1 MGALS
6 EVERIK
12 AASDGLRGS
21 LAASLDDSPTA
32 GLADDDQQLIKLHGI
47 YQQDDR
53 DQREARRQR
62 KLEPAH
68 SFMIRVRLPAGIC
81 TPAQWLTMDQLAS
94 EHADGSL
101 KLTTRQTFELQGVIK
116 EALRPTLQAMD
127 RALLD
132 SIAACGD
139 VNRNVI
145 AGAAPDRPALQAR
158 LQADAIALS
167 EHFLPA
173 SRAYHEIFLG
183 AERVAGG
190 EPEPIY
196 GPTYLPRKFK
206 TVIAVPPRNDVDL
219 YAHDLGFVAISEGEQ
234 LLGYNLC
241 VGGGMGTSH
250 GERSTYPRV
259 ASVLG
264 FLPAER
270 LLPVA
275 EAVVRIQRD
284 HGDRGNRKQARLK
297 YTLDRLGIDRF
308 QALLAEQLGAPLAP
322 SRPMSFSERGDALGW
337 QAAGDGRLW
346 LTLRIEGGRL
356 RDTGELRWRSALRA
370 IAEGHA
376 LRFRITPNQNLS
388 LIDVDPADRD
398 AIDALLVAHGVTASQ
413 QLSPLRRDALACV
426 ALPLC
431 PLAMAEAERWLP
443 DFAAQVQALLQRH
456 DLGDEPLALRIT
468 GCPNGCARPYLAE
481 VGLIGKAP
489 GLYNL
494 LLGGDRVG
502 ARLNAL
508 YRESLDEAAILAE
521 LDHLFGRW
529 ASERQ
534 AAEGFGD
541 FVRRIGLVQ
550 GHSPHP
556 PTAKEAA

>member
-1 MGALS
+1 MATLS

-21 LAASLDDSPTA
+21 LALSLDDAPTA
-32 GLADDDQQLIKLHGI
+32 GLREDDQQLIKLHGI

-62 KLEPAH
+62 KLEPAY

-81 TPAQWLTMDQLAS
+81 STGQWLTMDALAS
-94 EHADGSL
+94 EHGDGSL

-116 EALRPTLQAMD
+116 ESLRPTLQAMD

-132 SIAACGD
+132 AIAACGD

-158 LQADAIALS
+158 LQADAVALS

-173 SRAYHEIFLG
+173 TRAYHEIFLG

-219 YAHDLGFVAISEGEQ
+219 YAHDLGFVAICEGDE

-250 GERSTYPRV
+250 GEPSTYPRV
-259 ASVLG
+259 ATVLG
-264 FLPAER
+264 FLPATQ

-275 EAVVRIQRD
+275 EAVVTLQRD
-284 HGDRGNRKQARLK
+284 HGDRSNRKQARLK
-297 YTLDRLGIDRF
+297 YTLDRLGTDHF
-308 QALLAEQLGAPLAP
+308 LALLNERLGEALQPA
-322 SRPMSFSERGDALGW
+322 RPYAFSERGDAFGW
-337 QAAGDGRLW
+337 QAAGDGRWW

-356 RDTGELRWRSALRA
+356 RDAGEQRARSALRE
-370 IAEGHA
+370 IASRFD
-376 LRFRITPNQNLS
+376 LRLRITPNQNLS
-388 LIDVDPADRD
+388 LIDVRDTDRA
-398 AIDALLVAHGVTASQ
+398 AIDAVLEGHGCAPQ
-413 QLSPLRRDALACV
+413 ALSPLRRDALACV

-443 DFAAQVQALLQRH
+443 QFAPRVEALLAQH
-456 DLGDEPLALRIT
+456 GLADESVGLRIT

-481 VGLIGKAP
+481 IGLIGKAP
-489 GLYNL
+489 GRYNL

-502 ARLNAL
+502 ERLNAL
-508 YRESLDEAAILAE
+508 YRESLDEPAILAE
-521 LDHLFGRW
+521 LDQLFGRW
-529 ASERQ
+529 AAERHSG
-534 AAEGFGD
+534 EGFGD
-541 FVRRIGLVQ
+541 FTRRTGLVD
-550 GHSPHP
+550 GSSPHP
-556 PTAKEAA
+556 APRREPA

>member
-1 MGALS
+1 MATLS

-21 LAASLDDSPTA
+21 LALSLDDAPTA
-32 GLADDDQQLIKLHGI
+32 GLGEDDQQLIKLHGI

-62 KLEPAH
+62 KLEPAY

-81 TPAQWLTMDQLAS
+81 STEQWLTMDALAS
-94 EHADGSL
+94 EHGDGSL

-116 EALRPTLQAMD
+116 ESLRPTLQAMD

-132 SIAACGD
+132 AIAACGD

-158 LQADAIALS
+158 LQADAVALS

-173 SRAYHEIFLG
+173 TRAYHEIFLG

-219 YAHDLGFVAISEGEQ
+219 YAHDLGFVAICEGDE

-250 GERSTYPRV
+250 GEPSTYPRV
-259 ASVLG
+259 ATVLG
-264 FLPAER
+264 YLPATQ

-275 EAVVRIQRD
+275 EAVVTLQRD
-284 HGDRGNRKQARLK
+284 HGDRSNRKQARLK
-297 YTLDRLGIDRF
+297 YTLDRLGTDHF
-308 QALLAEQLGAPLAP
+308 LALLNERLGEALQPA
-322 SRPMSFSERGDALGW
+322 RPYAFSERGDAFGW
-337 QAAGDGRLW
+337 QAAGDGRWW

-356 RDTGELRWRSALRA
+356 RDAGEQRARSALRE
-370 IAEGHA
+370 IASRFD
-376 LRFRITPNQNLS
+376 LRLRITPNQNLS
-388 LIDVDPADRD
+388 LIDVRDTDRA
-398 AIDALLVAHGVTASQ
+398 AIDAVLEGHGCAPQ
-413 QLSPLRRDALACV
+413 ALSPLRRDALACV

-431 PLAMAEAERWLP
+431 PLAMAEGERWLP
-443 DFAAQVQALLQRH
+443 ALGQQIDQL
-456 DLGDEPLALRIT
+456 LGKHRLANEALSLRIT
-468 GCPNGCARPYLAE
+468 GCPNGCARPYVAE
-481 VGLIGKAP
+481 IALIGKAP

-502 ARLNAL
+502 QRLNAL
-508 YRESLDEAAILAE
+508 YRESVNEAALLAE
-521 LDHLFGRW
+521 LDALFARW
-529 ASERQ
+529 AGERQ
-534 AAEGFGD
+534 PGEAFGD
-541 FVRRIGLVQ
+541 FTRRVGLVH
-550 GHSPHP
+550 GFSPHP
-556 PTAKEAA
+556 IKEAA